1 MTDLMRSDTKNV
13 LNLLL
18 LHLSTDRNRILI
30 GVRMLAEM
38 SSSKKVLDEVDVDG
52 FIVSEVEPFQCF
64 NVLVFPTCR
73 QIFLSHI
80 YMELWLSSTSC
91 L

>member
-18 LHLSTDRNRILI
+18 LHLSTDRDRILV

-38 SSSKKVLDEVDVDG
+38 NSNVKELNHVDAG
-52 FIVSEVEPFQCF
+52 SLIVS
-64 NVLVFPTCR
+64 
-73 QIFLSHI
+73 S
-80 YMELWLSSTSC
+80 
-91 L
+91 

>member
-18 LHLSTDRNRILI
+18 LHLSTDKDRILI

-38 SSSKKVLDEVDVDG
+38 SSSEKALNEIDDG
-52 FIVSEVEPFQCF
+52 FIVSEK
-64 NVLVFPTCR
+64 
-73 QIFLSHI
+73 
-80 YMELWLSSTSC
+80 
-91 L
+91 

>member
-18 LHLSTDRNRILI
+18 LHLSTDKDRILI

-38 SSSKKVLDEVDVDG
+38 SSSEKALNEIDDDG
-52 FIVSEVEPFQCF
+52 FIVSEK
-64 NVLVFPTCR
+64 
-73 QIFLSHI
+73 
-80 YMELWLSSTSC
+80 
-91 L
+91 

>member
-18 LHLSTDRNRILI
+18 LHLSTDRDRILV

-38 SSSKKVLDEVDVDG
+38 SSCEKTLTSVQTDIDSY
-52 FIVSEVEPFQCF
+52 IVSV
-64 NVLVFPTCR
+64 VHS
-73 QIFLSHI
+73 IF
-80 YMELWLSSTSC
+80 YVQF
-91 L
+91 